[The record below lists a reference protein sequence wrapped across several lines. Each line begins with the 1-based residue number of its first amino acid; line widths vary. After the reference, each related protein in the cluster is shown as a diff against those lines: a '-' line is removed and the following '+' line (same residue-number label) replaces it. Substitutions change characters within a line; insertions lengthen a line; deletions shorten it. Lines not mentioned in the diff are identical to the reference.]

1 MRYHS
6 MAALRFFFPWF
17 FVEISKTTISSVSFR
32 SEWYVEKRNIEC
44 WLEKYFTVNIS
55 FLKTCRIRIYRH
67 PRDFMLA
74 AFPQWCTILWKGSFN
89 EWNLLIVIVWES
101 YRWNVKDKNILRE
114 INVLS
119 KGCFCLLLYS
129 GFTNVLAL
137 KHMCKCTC

>member
-6 MAALRFFFPWF
+6 MAALRFFFPDF
-17 FVEISKTTISSVSFR
+17 SSKYRRRRSPLYRFVQNDMWKSVILNVGSKNILQWIFHFWKR
-32 SEWYVEKRNIEC
+32 AEYV
-44 WLEKYFTVNIS
+44 
-55 FLKTCRIRIYRH
+55 YRH

-74 AFPQWCTILWKGSFN
+74 AFPQWCTLLWKGSFN

>member
-1 MRYHS
+1 

-17 FVEISKTTISSVSFR
+17 FVEISKTTISSVCFVQNDMWKSVILNVGSKNILQWIFHFWKR
-32 SEWYVEKRNIEC
+32 AEYV
-44 WLEKYFTVNIS
+44 
-55 FLKTCRIRIYRH
+55 YRH

-74 AFPQWCTILWKGSFN
+74 AFPQWCTLLWKGSFN